1 MEPLELILGILIIIL
16 SVVIS
21 VLVLLQS
28 GENKKLSGAIS
39 GGADS
44 FFAKSKE
51 KKKDQFL
58 SKLTLG
64 CSIIFAI
71 LVVVMYIFV

>member
-44 FFAKSKE
+44 FFAKSKTG
-51 KKKDQFL
+51 KKDQFL

>member
-44 FFAKSKE
+44 FFAKSKAG
-51 KKKDQFL
+51 KKDQFL
-58 SKLTLG
+58 SKLTFG
-64 CSIIFAI
+64 RSIIFAI